1 MAYNYFQPLKY
12 EPFSYTGATAPE
24 GAFQGYA
31 GNQFQSLF
39 DAINKFGKNPAI
51 TGETFSGAP
60 KYSPYKGGKD
70 AFSTPSYEAYTMSD
84 DGAYD
89 NLQTFPG
96 SFDQQGYMDARFGNI
111 SDYLGKL
118 GSYFGN
124 MGSPTGQQILAN
136 APSQG
141 PRPPMPTIGS
151 NLNLG
156 GSTGG
161 TNINNPFPSFGI
173 GANAGW
179 GTPPTS
185 LFGAGANATN
195 T

>member
-1 MAYNYFQPLKY
+1 MAYNYVPYQHNPNRGF
-12 EPFSYTGATAPE
+12 ED
-24 GAFQGYA
+24 YA
-31 GNQFQSLF
+31 GEQFKGLF
-39 DAINKFGKNPAI
+39 DIANAQANPLQGFAQ
-51 TGETFSGAP
+51 TP
-60 KYSPYKGGKD
+60 VYSPNSVTRAD
-70 AFSTPSYEAYTMSD
+70 FSTPSYQAYTMSD